1 MLVKGN
7 DKMRIE
13 KELCQKFPTVLK
25 DKLLKNEIEFPE
37 TTKFEYEDL
46 YTYRAVERNWDDN
59 RPVSLEDFKSYFE
72 LGKKPKRPRGVGWG
86 YYEGSTL
93 LWCFQFPG

>member
-1 MLVKGN
+1 MSEVSY
-7 DKMRIE
+7 
-13 KELCQKFPTVLK
+13 CLK

-59 RPVSLEDFKSYFE
+59 RPVSLEDFKSLF
-72 LGKKPKRPRGVGWG
+72 
-86 YYEGSTL
+86 
-93 LWCFQFPG
+93 

>member
-25 DKLLKNEIEFPE
+25 DKLLKNERLLNLNMKIYTHIE
-37 TTKFEYEDL
+37 L
-46 YTYRAVERNWDDN
+46 
-59 RPVSLEDFKSYFE
+59 
-72 LGKKPKRPRGVGWG
+72 
-86 YYEGSTL
+86 
-93 LWCFQFPG
+93 

>member
-25 DKLLKNEIEFPE
+25 DKLLKNEIEFQE

-46 YTYRAVERNWDDN
+46 YTHI
-59 RPVSLEDFKSYFE
+59 E
-72 LGKKPKRPRGVGWG
+72 L
-86 YYEGSTL
+86 
-93 LWCFQFPG
+93 